1 MPFELPLRKGHL
13 SSFEMKI
20 PLLCNIHMMNGS
32 LALQNPTPLLACI
45 YVALIAQWV
54 DLKDIDFN
62 TEMEDLYV
70 IGLFP

>member
-20 PLLCNIHMMNGS
+20 TLVSNTHNMRNGS
-32 LALQNPTPLLACI
+32 LRNPTPLFACI
-45 YVALIAQWV
+45 YVALIARWV

-70 IGLFP
+70 IGLFT

>member
-20 PLLCNIHMMNGS
+20 TLLSNTHMRNGS
-32 LALQNPTPLLACI
+32 LPNPTPLFACM